1 MAQQYP
7 NNLWEV
13 ISFDDLLYFLR
24 KSKDSHI
31 MLGMVLK
38 STDDDIKSMIRTF
51 LKHKSRIFPNVTFLY
66 FVAKNCDLG
75 KLGGLIDKDVSN
87 YPYMFNIYNIRDI
100 LIKTSNIES
109 IEDLERGFAEIEP
122 DYQLHKKHFLQQF
135 LGENNEDDS
144 DDDEIDSHDLSGQ
157 NQNTGNNVEQFKEQM
172 KKQMEMQAEKQ
183 QQSLSDKKR
192 LLDKILLLKASSE
205 QYQLDFVQDIVKRK
219 KDEEKADGSKKKKH

>member
-100 LIKTSNIES
+100 LIKISNIES
-109 IEDLERGFAEIEP
+109 MEDLEKGFAEIEP
-122 DYQLHKKHFLQQF
+122 DYQLHKKHFLQHF
-135 LGENNEDDS
+135 LSENNDES
-144 DDDEIDSHDLSGQ
+144 DNEIGSHELSGPDA
-157 NQNTGNNVEQFKEQM
+157 GNNAEQFKEQM
-172 KKQMEMQAEKQ
+172 KKQMELQAEKQ

-205 QYQLDFVQDIVKRK
+205 QYQLEFVQDIVKRK